1 MNSKDLCM
9 KLLRA
14 ESEDEVNDIIASDT
28 RMRDAKNWHPLD
40 NRESNFNVVT
50 NQASTGSKALTEL
63 CTNMVDAILMKYAL
77 LKGYP
82 LTGPRAPSSVLDA
95 VRLLVPIR
103 GLRKGRLA
111 DVDSEGYLREFAQ
124 DNLWIAVQ
132 GGTQSSSPLC
142 FTFVDNGEGQH
153 PDEFESTFLSL
164 STVNKSQIPFVQ
176 GKFNMGSSG
185 VLKYCGNNWYKLIV
199 SRRFDKSGDWG
210 WTLLRKRATN
220 DMPVAE
226 YFRFNGNIPA
236 FMAASL
242 QPLMIPSGESDPL
255 IDLASGTVIR
265 LYDYHFGKSVDFLGI
280 REGLNENLIST
291 VLPFRLM
298 DYRYPARRSGGG
310 RRRLGVDE
318 RPFYGMEWMLLRH
331 TRDVAGDDRESYIP
345 IADYE
350 EEVFAEIDDPRLGAI
365 RMKSIIMPR
374 ELPAWLKPSRSR
386 YRVFHSV
393 NGQVQLKQ
401 NRAYLSSECGLAG
414 LKDRIV
420 IIVDS
425 SDLNDDAHW
434 TVWKGDRESV
444 QETALGRHYL
454 DTVTAAIKGSERLKH
469 IERTLGREEIERI
482 AGGARKA
489 LFEKLVRSDPSLA
502 SLFNMGSLFRVPTGG
517 HVPEEY
523 RGKYSPTFLRLRATS
538 IRKSGLDVEERTE
551 RRVELE
557 TDVANDYLMR
567 TPEPGVISYSAM
579 RDGEKGYIDNP
590 FAIRRTLRDG
600 LLTLWLKAIPGSSKV
615 GDTVSL
621 NVTLSDDAV
630 YEPVTETLT
639 VNVVEERVKQKPGK
653 PGQRKGSGSESDQQL
668 QPPPT
673 VWLTRD
679 GRTIEDPDNPETRP
693 WDVDHDDFGE
703 SDGGYAKDLGE
714 DMQYFINYD
723 NIHLQNAH
731 RGLSA
736 TDKRVLTEKFRLSML
751 LVMLSLEDALRE
763 AGDASND
770 SRLEEYID
778 DVRRTVPRAAST
790 IVLALTTALPE
801 IINPLSIRDA
811 DDD

>member
-1 MNSKDLCM
+1 M

-14 ESEDEVNDIIASDT
+14 ESEGEVNDIIASDP
-28 RMRDAKNWHPLD
+28 RMSDAKNWHPLD

-63 CTNMVDAILMKYAL
+63 CTNMVDALLMKYAL

-95 VRLLVPIR
+95 VRLLIPIR
-103 GLRKGRLA
+103 GLRKGRLS
-111 DVDSEGYLREFAQ
+111 DVDSERYLREFAQ

-132 GGTQSSSPLC
+132 GGTQNNSPLC

-153 PDEFESTFLSL
+153 PAEFERTFLSL

-199 SRRFDKSGDWG
+199 SRRFDQTGDWG
-210 WTLLRKRATN
+210 WTLLRRRATN

-226 YFRFNGNIPA
+226 YLLFEGSIPD
-236 FMAASL
+236 FGAASL
-242 QPLMIPSGESDPL
+242 QPLMTPSGENDPL

-265 LYDYHFGKSVDFLGI
+265 LYDYYFGKTVDFLGI

-310 RRRLGVDE
+310 RRRIGVDE

-331 TRDVAGDDRESYIP
+331 IRNAASDDRESNRTHADYDEVT
-345 IADYE
+345 IAD
-350 EEVFAEIDDPRLGAI
+350 ITDRRLGTISI
-365 RMKSIIMPR
+365 RGILLPR

-386 YRVFHSV
+386 NRVFHSV

-401 NRAYLSSECGLAG
+401 NRAFLSSECGLAG

-425 SDLNDDAHW
+425 SDLNDQAHW

-454 DTVTAAIKGSERLKH
+454 DTVTTAIKSSELLKH
-469 IERTLGREEIERI
+469 IERTIGREEIERI

-489 LFEKLVRSDPSLA
+489 LFEELVKSDPSLA
-502 SLFNMGSLFRVPTGG
+502 SLFNLGSLFNVPKVG
-517 HVPEEY
+517 HIPEEY
-523 RGKYSPTFLRLRATS
+523 KGRYSPTFLRLKAAR
-538 IRKSGLDVEERTE
+538 IRTMGLDVEALSE

-557 TDVANDYLMR
+557 TDVANDYLR
-567 TPEPGVISYSAM
+567 RAPERGVILYTATS
-579 RDGEKGYIDNP
+579 RGEGRGIENP
-590 FAIRRTLRDG
+590 FAIRAHLHNG
-600 LLTLWLKAIPGSSKV
+600 LLTLRLKAIPGELKV
-615 GDTVSL
+615 GDSVSL
-621 NVTLSDDAV
+621 IVTLSDDAIL
-630 YEPVTETLT
+630 EPVAETLT
-639 VNVVEERVKQKPGK
+639 VNIVAERAKQKPGQ
-653 PGQRKGSGSESDQQL
+653 PGQRKGSGDESNQQL

-679 GRTIEDPDNPETRP
+679 GRMIEDPDNPETRP

-714 DMQYFINYD
+714 DVQYFINYD

-763 AGDASND
+763 AGEASNG